1 MDVSK
6 IMMADVCE
14 EWLNMK
20 RLLIKQSTYAKYRNI
35 VERHIEPDIGA
46 YNLGNLNSYLINSFI
61 YEKMKK
67 GRLDREGELAVK
79 TVRDITTI
87 LKSIVKYAEKEY
99 HTENLAGNSV
109 LPKRSRAKFE
119 VLSLKEQKVME
130 EYLLDNLQEPRC
142 AGLLICLYTGLR
154 IGEIC
159 ALKWNNIDFESKSI
173 TITHTL
179 QRISMP
185 DLETKR
191 KTRIIIDEPKSESS
205 FRAIPIPEKIFNII
219 RKSSYPYNDEDFFLT
234 NSSKY
239 VEPRNY
245 QYFFRRTLKI
255 MGIRE
260 VNFHILRHTFAT
272 RCVEVGFDVKTLSE
286 ILGHADTS
294 ITLNYYI
301 HSSWENKQR
310 QMMLLEG

>member
-6 IMMADVCE
+6 IMMTDVCE
-14 EWLNMK
+14 EWLSMK

-35 VERHIEPDIGA
+35 VERHIEPDMGA
-46 YNLGNLNSYLINSFI
+46 YSLSSLNSCLVNSFI

-67 GRLDREGELAVK
+67 GRLDNEGELSAK

-109 LPKRSRAKFE
+109 LPKRSKTKFE
-119 VLSLKEQKVME
+119 VLNLKEQRVME
-130 EYLLDNLQEPRC
+130 TYLMDNLQEPRC

-159 ALKWNNIDFESKSI
+159 ALKWKNINFESKSI
-173 TITHTL
+173 TVTHTL
-179 QRISMP
+179 QRISIP
-185 DLETKR
+185 DAENR
-191 KTRIIIDEPKSESS
+191 KKTSVIIDEPKSEAS
-205 FRAIPIPEKIFNII
+205 FRTIPIPEKIFKVIC
-219 RKSSYPYNDEDFFLT
+219 KTTYPYAGEEFFLT

-245 QYFFRRTLKI
+245 QYFFKRVLKNI
-255 MGIRE
+255 GIRK

-310 QMMLLEG
+310 QMMLLES

>member
-14 EWLNMK
+14 EWLDMK

-35 VERHIEPDIGA
+35 VERHIQPG
-46 YNLGNLNSYLINSFI
+46 LGECSLTNVNSYLINNFI
-61 YEKMKK
+61 YQKMRT
-67 GRLDREGELAVK
+67 GRLDKEGKLAAK
-79 TVRDITTI
+79 TVRDIMTI
-87 LKSIVKYAEKEY
+87 LKSIVKYAETEY

-109 LPKRSRAKFE
+109 LPKRSKPKLE
-119 VLSLKEQKVME
+119 VLSSKEQKMIE
-130 EYLLDNLQEPRC
+130 EYLLNNLEEPRC
-142 AGLLICLYTGLR
+142 AGLLVCMYTGLR

-159 ALKWNNIDFESKSI
+159 ALRWDNVNFEDKSI

-179 QRISMP
+179 QRISLP
-185 DLETKR
+185 DSEANK
-191 KTRIIIDEPKSESS
+191 KTRIIIDEPKSDSS
-205 FRAIPIPEKIFNII
+205 FRTIPIPEKVYGVI
-219 RKSSYPYNDEDFFLT
+219 RKSCYPLAGSDFFLT
-234 NSSKY
+234 NSSKI

-245 QYFFRRTLKI
+245 QYFFQRSLEKI
-255 MGIRE
+255 GMRK

-272 RCVEVGFDVKTLSE
+272 RCVEAGFDVKTLSE

-301 HSSWENKQR
+301 HSNWENKKK
-310 QMMLLEG
+310 QMQLL